1 MFTKVFK
8 SGNSLAI
15 RIPKE
20 FAEFFSGTQVKIHKG
35 KNNTIVL
42 EKVNDDWSE
51 IFAKCYE
58 PDFPAREE
66 INFALRDEL

>member
-8 SGNSLAI
+8 SGNSLAL

-20 FAEFFSGTQVKIHKG
+20 FAEFFSGSEVKIHKG

-42 EKVNDDWSE
+42 EKVSNNWQD
-51 IFAKCYE
+51 IFAKCYAPE
-58 PDFPAREE
+58 FPEREEFSFSAREE
-66 INFALRDEL
+66 L